1 MSDLSGARIVLLEA
15 RMESELANLARRHGI
30 EPVSVPA
37 LREETADCA
46 DEVNVL
52 IDAFAEGA
60 VDYIIFQT
68 GVGVMTLLDE
78 AENLHRRDELIEA
91 LKRTQIVARGPKPT
105 AALSRHGLRPAISAR
120 EPFTTTDLI
129 DAMQSLDLR
138 DKNVA
143 LLHYGEPNLSLAES
157 LAHRGA
163 GLRELLL
170 YEWRLPSDTTLLIQ
184 LIDELI
190 QFTAIAFTSQIQA
203 RHLFQLAAEAGKE
216 NQLRAALNEIVVA
229 SIGPTCTAALLN
241 LGVTPRVEP
250 ERPKMGPLILAIAQH
265 LESFGVPPSG
275 GGRGTKTA

>member
-1 MSDLSGARIVLLEA
+1 MLLEA

-37 LREETADCA
+37 LREQTTDCA
-46 DEVNVL
+46 GEVNAL
-52 IDAFAEGA
+52 IGALADGA

-68 GVGVMTLLDE
+68 GVGAMTLLDE
-78 AENLHRRDELIEA
+78 AEKLDRRDELIEA
-91 LKRTQIVARGPKPT
+91 LKRTPIVARGPKPV
-105 AALSRHGLRPAISAR
+105 AVLSRCGLRPAISAR

-157 LAHRGA
+157 LACRGA
-163 GLRELLL
+163 RLRELLL
-170 YEWRLPSDTTLLIQ
+170 YEWRLPSDTTRLIR

-190 QFTAIAFTSQIQA
+190 DHQFTAIAFTSQIQA

-216 NQLRAALNEIVVA
+216 DRLRAALNETVVA
-229 SIGPTCTAALLN
+229 SIGPTCTAALST

-250 ERPKMGPLILAIAQH
+250 ERPKMGPLVLAIAQH
-265 LESFGVPPSG
+265 LRQLHSN
-275 GGRGTKTA
+275 R

>member
-1 MSDLSGARIVLLEA
+1 VLLEA
-15 RMESELANLARRHGI
+15 RMESELANLARRHGM

-46 DEVNVL
+46 GEVNAL
-52 IDAFAEGA
+52 IGALARGA

-68 GVGVMTLLDE
+68 GVGATTLLDE
-78 AENLHRRDELIEA
+78 AEKLNRRAELIEA
-91 LKRTQIVARGPKPT
+91 LKRTRIVARGPKPM
-105 AALSRHGLRPAISAR
+105 AVLSRCALRPAISAR
-120 EPFTTTDLI
+120 EPFTTTELI
-129 DAMQSLDLR
+129 DAMQPLDLR

-143 LLHYGEPNLSLAES
+143 LLHYGEPNLSLAAS

-163 GLRELLL
+163 RLRELLL
-170 YEWRLPSDTTLLIQ
+170 YEWRLPGDTTRLIR

-190 QFTAIAFTSQIQA
+190 NHQFSAIAFTSQIQA
-203 RHLFQLAAEAGKE
+203 RHLFQLAIEAGKE
-216 NQLRAALNEIVVA
+216 DRLRAALKRIVVA
-229 SIGPTCTAALLN
+229 SIGPTCARALLD
-241 LGVTPRVEP
+241 LGVTPHVEP